1 MIKRSFYKLL
11 AIGNGRQLFL
21 LLVATLVVIA
31 IGVFLGEFVFKGG
44 LDIILVVFGFLLV
57 STFFAC
63 IFANIF
69 KNVAQSVRSGDSR
82 YNFSGHVLILGAGHQ
97 LKSLLLALKGD
108 DREVVVVSSKH
119 VGFKNDCIYYKGS
132 YEDEQVL
139 ATVGALSASAIYV
152 IGEDDPEHDSKSL
165 HCLEVL
171 RKICK
176 SPDHDIHCYLS
187 LRDQTT
193 FEVFCYLK
201 LKLEESRFMVDIFSE
216 YEFMAE
222 ELLVESDFLPVIK
235 AKEDKR
241 SRVVLLGTGAVAQAV
256 AYTAAHISH
265 YPNFATGAKTCI
277 TFVDENCRR
286 WMDRLLA
293 ARPGLFKLS
302 RYTFVDKDGSR
313 MIHEPEG
320 EEGDF
325 LDVEWE
331 FVDSYCESTLVK
343 NMLESA
349 VLDETQVLSI
359 CVCYEVASKAIATT
373 LHLPRMVFGNANIA
387 IYWPDHC
394 TDIIDRVNESGMYGK
409 VRILGGFDC
418 ARKYAN
424 SMRVERGKRAN
435 FIYEKFLNPYSNL
448 APQSIWYKLSEAHKN
463 YSIYCANGMPLR
475 LKCFDPNDKDMLFE
489 AEHRRRM
496 MSMLLMGYSAGKTDK
511 KTFTHQ
517 DVTRYELLS
526 DDKKKRDESFALNAD
541 YIVNGDPEENAK
553 AAKNA
558 KTEAEKKSKRSPE
571 KKPTKKLK
579 K

>member
-222 ELLVESDFLPVIK
+222 ELWRNRIFFRSSRRKKTNVPVWCCL
-235 AKEDKR
+235 AQ
-241 SRVVLLGTGAVAQAV
+241 VLLLRLLPTRR
-256 AYTAAHISH
+256 HISAITRIL
-265 YPNFATGAKTCI
+265 PLEPKLVLRLSMKIAGAGWI
-277 TFVDENCRR
+277 
-286 WMDRLLA
+286 
-293 ARPGLFKLS
+293 
-302 RYTFVDKDGSR
+302 GSLPR
-313 MIHEPEG
+313 ALGFSSFRAIP
-320 EEGDF
+320 
-325 LDVEWE
+325 
-331 FVDSYCESTLVK
+331 
-343 NMLESA
+343 
-349 VLDETQVLSI
+349 LSI
-359 CVCYEVASKAIATT
+359 RTA
-373 LHLPRMVFGNANIA
+373 
-387 IYWPDHC
+387 
-394 TDIIDRVNESGMYGK
+394 
-409 VRILGGFDC
+409 LG
-418 ARKYAN
+418 
-424 SMRVERGKRAN
+424 
-435 FIYEKFLNPYSNL
+435 
-448 APQSIWYKLSEAHKN
+448 
-463 YSIYCANGMPLR
+463 
-475 LKCFDPNDKDMLFE
+475 
-489 AEHRRRM
+489 
-496 MSMLLMGYSAGKTDK
+496 
-511 KTFTHQ
+511 
-517 DVTRYELLS
+517 
-526 DDKKKRDESFALNAD
+526 
-541 YIVNGDPEENAK
+541 
-553 AAKNA
+553 
-558 KTEAEKKSKRSPE
+558 
-571 KKPTKKLK
+571 
-579 K
+579 